1 MAIDFEHCWEKLRDF
16 FPELD
21 WANSPSDKEGREYV
35 IRNNDK
41 DRLRIKLGKTENGIS
56 CKILILQGVQGNKAE
71 CTRKMLSK
79 IDIPNYLSFYHGGN
93 AKKVCDICKNATDI
107 KVINGKPIHIGFIHS
122 IDMTEEFVPY
132 GEDNTVK
139 QELKTRIEKLME
151 FIKIFVDANKKST
164 TTTNNNTNNNYF
176 LNHEKEK
183 AENTI
188 SLPTEIIE
196 HTMDDPTHWGLYF
209 KSKEG
214 EKAIKEYAVQVHLK
228 ELNEI
233 GEYEVAYRPN
243 FPDKGPEYFL
253 GMKDTDYEPGK
264 RHPRLNKELPI
275 NSRITLKQLA
285 CWPMRVASGGKK
297 DIYKHVP
304 SKMGNKSYFLPKF
317 VSYPEYKM
325 IVHGKQEDFH
335 FPDGSGVSKPI
346 LHPQVIL
353 LGKNWSSTGNAGEL
367 EAMWSNAYCA
377 QADVLLDSILAGG
390 YFTDFIKC
398 FMATKYGKN
407 DKNYIRTC
415 KPIPGRQD
423 TWIDV
428 YINIFIQELWLLN
441 DKFKN
446 YANGPHYIIMWG
458 KGIYDLLND
467 LNFEKLFKEKCKKC
481 GLPMYDIFVFG
492 NHYSNV
498 KPFPD
503 DSNYDGPAKRTCRRV
518 YRVTKNYEESG
529 MCKDRKEDLRR
540 YEFALLE
547 DDSGK
552 LRAYRGNP
560 NK

>member
-1 MAIDFEHCWEKLRDF
+1 MAITFENCWIKLRDF

-21 WANSPSDKEGREYV
+21 WSNLRS
-35 IRNNDK
+35 NNAAECDIK
-41 DRLRIKLGKTENGIS
+41 ISMSSRLQIKLGKTENGIS
-56 CKILILQGVQGNKAE
+56 CKTLILQGNKLSMAE
-71 CTRKMLSK
+71 DTRILLLRT
-79 IDIPNYLSFYHGGN
+79 DIPNDLTFYHGGN
-93 AKKVCDICKNATDI
+93 SKSVYNVCNSVANIMPA
-107 KVINGKPIHIGFIHS
+107 NGEPIYIGFIHAV
-122 IDMTEEFVPY
+122 DMTEEVVPF
-132 GEDNTVK
+132 GEDDTVK
-139 QELKTRIEKLME
+139 QALKTRIEKLTE
-151 FIKIFVDANKKST
+151 FIRIFVDANKKSNST
-164 TTTNNNTNNNYF
+164 KNNNNF
-176 LNHEKEK
+176 LKPEKEK
-183 AENTI
+183 AEITI
-188 SLPTEIIE
+188 PLPKEIME
-196 HTMDDPTHWGLYF
+196 HAIDDSTHWGLYF
-209 KSKEG
+209 KSEEG
-214 EKAIKEYAVQVHLK
+214 EKVIKEFAVQEHLK

-253 GMKDTDYEPGK
+253 DMEDTDYKPGM
-264 RHPRLNKELPI
+264 RHPRLDKELPV
-275 NSRITLKQLA
+275 NRRITLKQLV
-285 CWPMRVASGGKK
+285 CWPMRVASGEKK
-297 DIYKHVP
+297 DIYKYVP
-304 SKMGNKSYFLPKF
+304 SKMGNKSYFLPKL

-325 IVHGKQEDFH
+325 IVHGKKEAFH
-335 FPDGSGVSKPI
+335 FPDGSGLSTPK

-353 LGKNWSSTGNAGEL
+353 LGKNWSNTGNADEL

-390 YFTDFIKC
+390 YFTDFIKG
-398 FMATKYGKN
+398 FTATKFGGNEK
-407 DKNYIRTC
+407 KYIRTC
-415 KPIPGRQD
+415 KPISGSQD

-458 KGIYDLLND
+458 KGMYDLLND
-467 LNFEKLFKEKCKKC
+467 LNFEKLFKEECKKC

-498 KPFPD
+498 RLFPD
-503 DSNYDGPAKRTCRRV
+503 DRNYDEPAKHTCRRV
-518 YRVTKNYEESG
+518 YRVTGDYKESG

-552 LRAYRGNP
+552 LRAYNGNP